1 MESIDI
7 FNNSAIIM
15 NRKTPKKITS
25 WITILLLLII
35 IILIFS
41 FIPFNIYKR
50 NIGVVFIYNNE
61 YFVDLKLENNDFPIY
76 KNKKLYIN
84 NDLYKYEVIKIDN
97 NSVILKINLNE
108 EYKIDGNILNMVILD
123 NRTTIMNIIKFKIN
137 RWWFKLV
144 YCSIFQ
150 CSSKSN

>member
-15 NRKTPKKITS
+15 NRKTPKKIIS

-123 NRTTIMNIIKFKIN
+123 NRTTIMNIIKFKIK
-137 RWWFKLV
+137 RWFYK
-144 YCSIFQ
+144 
-150 CSSKSN
+150 

>member
-76 KNKKLYIN
+76 KNKVQLT
-84 NDLYKYEVIKIDN
+84 
-97 NSVILKINLNE
+97 
-108 EYKIDGNILNMVILD
+108 
-123 NRTTIMNIIKFKIN
+123 R
-137 RWWFKLV
+137 
-144 YCSIFQ
+144 
-150 CSSKSN
+150 

>member
-15 NRKTPKKITS
+15 NRKTPKKIIS

-35 IILIFS
+35 TILIFS

-97 NSVILKINLNE
+97 NNVILKINLNE

-123 NRTTIMNIIKFKIN
+123 NRTTIMNIIKFKIK
-137 RWWFKLV
+137 RWFYK
-144 YCSIFQ
+144 
-150 CSSKSN
+150 

>member
-15 NRKTPKKITS
+15 NRKTPKKIIS

-35 IILIFS
+35 TILIFS

-108 EYKIDGNILNMVILD
+108 EHKIDGNILNMVILD
-123 NRTTIMNIIKFKIN
+123 NRTTLMNIIKFKIK
-137 RWWFKLV
+137 RWFYK
-144 YCSIFQ
+144 
-150 CSSKSN
+150 

>member
-15 NRKTPKKITS
+15 NRKTPKKIIS

-35 IILIFS
+35 TILIFS

-97 NSVILKINLNE
+97 NNVILKINLNE

-123 NRTTIMNIIKFKIN
+123 NRTTIMNIIKFKIK
-137 RWWFKLV
+137 RWFYKW
-144 YCSIFQ
+144 
-150 CSSKSN
+150 

>member
-15 NRKTPKKITS
+15 NRKTPKKIIS

-35 IILIFS
+35 TILIFS

-123 NRTTIMNIIKFKIN
+123 NRTTIMNIIKFKIK
-137 RWWFKLV
+137 RWFYK
-144 YCSIFQ
+144 
-150 CSSKSN
+150 